1 MSGKYVPLLKRR
13 RLCLTDYRQR
23 KALFLS
29 GKPRFVV
36 RFSLRYC
43 YAYFVDEKR
52 EGDYTIAGAN
62 LKELM
67 RDFGW
72 LGGNNT
78 PGAYLVGLLA
88 GFKGRA
94 AGVKEAVLD
103 IGLAR
108 SVRGSRIYACAMGAR
123 DAGVDIPVGD
133 EVLPSED
140 RVRGEHIASYAH
152 SLKEKDRDLLAKRFS
167 EYLKRG
173 LDPENLPEHF
183 EEVKRKILRRFLK
196 ESD

>member
-1 MSGKYVPLLKRR
+1 MSGYIPVLKRR
-13 RLCLTDYRQR
+13 RLHLTDYRQR

-67 RDFGW
+67 RDFEW

-88 GFKGRA
+88 GFKGKA

-108 SVRGSRIYACAMGAR
+108 SVRGSRIYACVMGAR
-123 DAGVDIPVGD
+123 DAGVDIPVGE

-140 RVRGEHIASYAH
+140 RVRGEHIASYARTLREQNPELFSKH
-152 SLKEKDRDLLAKRFS
+152 FS
-167 EYLKRG
+167 EYLRRG
-173 LDPENLPEHF
+173 LDPEKLPEHF
-183 EEVKRKILRRFLK
+183 EEVKSKILAK
-196 ESD
+196 YGGG

>member
-1 MSGKYVPLLKRR
+1 MTGRHIPVLKRR

-43 YAYFVDEKR
+43 YAYFVDEKK

-62 LKELM
+62 LKELR

-88 GFKGRA
+88 GFKGKA
-94 AGVKEAVLD
+94 AGVREAVLD

-108 SVRGSRIYACAMGAR
+108 SVRGSRVYACVMGAR
-123 DAGVDIPVGD
+123 DAGVDIPVG
-133 EVLPSED
+133 EKVLPTEE
-140 RVRGEHIASYAH
+140 RTRGDHIASYARA
-152 SLKEKDRDLLAKRFS
+152 LKERSPELFSKRFS

-173 LDPENLPEHF
+173 LDPENLPKHF
-183 EEVKRKILRRFLK
+183 EEVKSRILAKF
-196 ESD
+196 EGG

>member
-1 MSGKYVPLLKRR
+1 MTGRYIPVLKRR

-43 YAYFVDEKR
+43 YAYFVDERR

-62 LKELM
+62 LKELR
-67 RDFGW
+67 RDLGW

-88 GFKGRA
+88 GFKGKA

-108 SVRGSRIYACAMGAR
+108 SVRGSRIYACVVGAR
-123 DAGVDIPVGD
+123 DAGVDIPVGE
-133 EVLPSED
+133 EVLPNEE
-140 RVRGEHIASYAH
+140 RIRGDHIASYARM
-152 SLKEKDRDLLAKRFS
+152 LKVKSPELFSKRFS

-183 EEVKRKILRRFLK
+183 EEVKNMILAKFGGG
-196 ESD
+196 

>member
-1 MSGKYVPLLKRR
+1 MSGKYISMLKRR

-43 YAYFVDEKR
+43 YAYFVDEKK

-88 GFKGRA
+88 GFKGKA
-94 AGVKEAVLD
+94 AGVEEAVLD

-108 SVRGSRIYACAMGAR
+108 SIRGSRIYACVMGAR
-123 DAGVDIPVGD
+123 DAGVDIPVGE

-140 RVRGEHIASYAH
+140 RVRGEHIASYARA
-152 SLKEKDRDLLAKRFS
+152 LKEQDPELFSKRFS
-167 EYLKRG
+167 QYLRRG
-173 LDPENLPEHF
+173 LNPEKLPEHF
-183 EEVKRKILRRFLK
+183 EEVKSKILAK
-196 ESD
+196 YGGG